1 MNHTRICYMSKRTH
15 LNMMLFAVGMLAVSS
30 VVQAQSV
37 NYNEQTR
44 PSNEEKQETV
54 AQPNRN
60 GVFEGINIKD
70 NTVLI
75 SGKGYPAVIN
85 PSRIPT
91 LANGNPMPTMMIPE
105 GARIQFN
112 VDNDGRVT
120 AIWVDGDLTH

>member
-1 MNHTRICYMSKRTH
+1 MKHKRIFYMSKKTQ
-15 LNMMLFAVGMLAVSS
+15 LNMMLFAVGMMAISS
-30 VVQAQSV
+30 VIHAQSV

-44 PSNEEKQETV
+44 PPNEEKQETS

-60 GVFEGINIKD
+60 GVFEGINIMD
-70 NTVLI
+70 NTVVI

-91 LANGNPMPTMMIPE
+91 LANGNSMPPTMIPE

>member
-1 MNHTRICYMSKRTH
+1 MKCKLFIPQPATVFASSLMTFA
-15 LNMMLFAVGMLAVSS
+15 MLLAVSL
-30 VVQAQSV
+30 VHAQSLS
-37 NYNEQTR
+37 YDQQTR
-44 PSNEEKQETV
+44 PPSEEKQNIA

-60 GVFEGINIKD
+60 GVFEGINIRD
-70 NTVLI
+70 NTVVI

-91 LANGNPMPTMMIPE
+91 LANGNPMPSMMIPE